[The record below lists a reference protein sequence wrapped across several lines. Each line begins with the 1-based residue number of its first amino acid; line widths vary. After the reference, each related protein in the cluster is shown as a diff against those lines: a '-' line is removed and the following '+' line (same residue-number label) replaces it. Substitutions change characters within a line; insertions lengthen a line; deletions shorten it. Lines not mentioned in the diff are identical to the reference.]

1 MPKVLDL
8 EFSAALSKYPSIPLQ
23 GAALQNVELK
33 SWSLEPP
40 QPRYRRLRT
49 SHIDVLMQ
57 TVSLDMSTFEGMP
70 HIWFQGLPYI

>member
-1 MPKVLDL
+1 M
-8 EFSAALSKYPSIPLQ
+8 AAISIPLQ

-40 QPRYRRLRT
+40 QLRKRRIRT

-57 TVSLDMSTFEGMP
+57 TVSLDMSTFEGML